1 MPTDQPVKV
10 RIVTDPGSRAAGLLA
25 VVVVAGVVVL
35 VARWKHYGPYL
46 ATRTA
51 RRLRRMAQV
60 IEDRGLDIARP
71 KENNP

>member
-10 RIVTDPGSRAAGLLA
+10 RLVTDPGSRVAGFVA
-25 VVVVAGVVVL
+25 VVLVAGVVVL
-35 VARWKHYGPYL
+35 AARWKHYGPLL

-51 RRLRRMAQV
+51 RRLRRAAQV

-71 KENNP
+71 KETP

>member
-1 MPTDQPVKV
+1 MASDQPMKV
-10 RIVTDPGSRAAGLLA
+10 RIVTDPGSRVAGLVTVVLA
-25 VVVVAGVVVL
+25 AGVVVL

-51 RRLRRMAQV
+51 RRLRRAAQV

-71 KENNP
+71 KETP